1 MMAVPDMNSYS
12 QVSAFGS
19 RIQLGN
25 FEIFKDLTPDEIN
38 DVSTLMKIRSYDS
51 GSYIIS
57 EDQNNCD
64 VYFILSGQIRTCSN
78 ARNGKQIYFE
88 DLYAGN
94 MFGEFSA
101 IDQKGRSADCLAVK
115 ESLLA
120 SLSGQSFLDI
130 MDRYPQ
136 VKDAVMRR
144 LVKLVRKQMQ
154 KVSENVFYNVGQRVR
169 FEIIRLCAE
178 AGTGSHTVELA
189 TVPTHNE
196 IALRIGTHREAV
208 TRELNSLQAKGLITW
223 NREKHIVHDI
233 RELTNY
239 AEISH

>member
-1 MMAVPDMNSYS
+1 MTAVPDMSSYS

-25 FEIFKDLTPDEIN
+25 FEIFKDLTLEEIN
-38 DVSTLMKIRSYDS
+38 EVSLLMKIHSYDP
-51 GSYIIS
+51 GSYVIS
-57 EDQNNCD
+57 EEQNNCD

-101 IDQKGRSADCLAVK
+101 IDQKGRSADCLVVK

-120 SLSGQSFLDI
+120 SLSGQGFQDVL
-130 MDRYPQ
+130 DRYPQ
-136 VKDAVMRR
+136 VKDAILRR
-144 LVKLVRKQMQ
+144 IVKLVRRQMQ
-154 KVSENVFYNVGQRVR
+154 RVSENVFYNVGQRVR
-169 FEIIRLCAE
+169 FELIRLCAE
-178 AGTGSHTVELA
+178 AGTGSHTVELDS
-189 TVPTHNE
+189 VPTHNE

-208 TRELNSLQAKGLITW
+208 TREINSLQAKRLITW
-223 NREKHIVHDI
+223 NREQHIVHDI

-239 AEISH
+239 AEIPH

>member
-1 MMAVPDMNSYS
+1 MNAHLQFST
-12 QVSAFGS
+12 FGS

-25 FEIFKDLTPDEIN
+25 FEIFKDLTLEEIN
-38 DVSTLMKIRSYDS
+38 DISASMRFRSFDP

-57 EDQNNCD
+57 EDQNNRD
-64 VYFILSGQIRTCSN
+64 VFFILSGQIRTCSN

-88 DLYAGN
+88 ELYAGN

-136 VKDAVMRR
+136 IKDAVLRR
-144 LVKLVRKQMQ
+144 VVKMVRRQMQ
-154 KVSENVFYNVGQRVR
+154 RVSENVFYNVGQRVR
-169 FEIIRLCAE
+169 FELIRLCAE
-178 AGTGSHTVELA
+178 AGAGSHTVVLDS
-189 TVPTHNE
+189 VPTHNE

-208 TRELNSLQAKGLITW
+208 TREINSLQVKGLITW
-223 NREKHIVHDI
+223 NRDQHIVHDI

-239 AEISH
+239 AEMSQ